1 MAAIFF
7 NSSLDIVAKSYH
19 VWVCA
24 EDVDNK
30 HLLFYVKPAQNY
42 DFELVTIIG
51 YVHNLF
57 TQPNFDAIV

>member
-1 MAAIFF
+1 M
-7 NSSLDIVAKSYH
+7 
-19 VWVCA
+19 WVRA

-30 HLLFYVKPAQNY
+30 HLLFYVKPAQNH
-42 DFELVTIIG
+42 DFELVAIIG

>member
-1 MAAIFF
+1 M
-7 NSSLDIVAKSYH
+7 
-19 VWVCA
+19 WVRA

-30 HLLFYVKPAQNY
+30 HLLFYVKPAQNH
-42 DFELVTIIG
+42 DFELVAMMG